1 MDDIQPRG
9 DAGDDSAL
17 DRMRDAPVGTNDPN
31 IVGDVGPTDIPPGM
45 DPPDIDPP
53 LGGRSGEDPPT
64 DTAPSLDP
72 VPTGDAEGEPLTDV
86 EGPTAYG
93 QPADPAT

>member
-1 MDDIQPRG
+1 MDDIQPQG
-9 DAGDDSAL
+9 DAVDDSAL

-53 LGGRSGEDPPT
+53 LEAQPGEEPPLG
-64 DTAPSLDP
+64 DAPSLDP
-72 VPTGDAEGEPLTDV
+72 VPSEDGDPLTDV
-86 EGPTAYG
+86 KGPTAYG
-93 QPADPAT
+93 QTADPAT

>member
-1 MDDIQPRG
+1 MDDIQPQG

-45 DPPDIDPP
+45 DPPDLDPP
-53 LGGRSGEDPPT
+53 LGRQPGEDPPT
-64 DTAPSLDP
+64 GSAPSLDP
-72 VPTGDAEGEPLTDV
+72 MPAEDGEPLTDV

-93 QPADPAT
+93 QPAEPAN